1 MLLANYGSD
10 SGSDSDSEAPI
21 APPPKPAPISAA
33 SSSSRVPHPKKKKPI
48 KITLDLPKASNG
60 SEDEKNIGDNHGV
73 SGDERE
79 TKRAKLPKGGKGT
92 SSLLGMLPPP
102 KRKLPQSSTSATK
115 GTGLTVNKSMGR
127 PQLPAPPKAID
138 ENSDD
143 EDNVPKVR
151 DMLPASLARKQQK
164 VESKEEVIDV
174 FGLKTASA
182 PLPKPTIA
190 TPSLKPPSISS
201 APVAPDFIPP
211 EPTTNDPYPGYYQ
224 LPSGEW
230 RAYDPDYYHS
240 FFRPSAPVSDKQDAD
255 DGRVGRHWDAFEK
268 GQFQGQVLDIDANK
282 GLAEARAEEER
293 RALMKKPKLPGEE
306 FVYQPKGQ
314 VKGLASQRHQL
325 TSLLNTAYSQR
336 EELEERIAA
345 NKKGMRAAGTKYD
358 ICLYNYDFDSLSNS
372 HPARSLMV
380 LQTLFLTLATS
391 ATRSLASSNRSLY
404 SLQSAS
410 SSEILSHAS
419 STARH

>member
-10 SGSDSDSEAPI
+10 SGSDSESEAPV
-21 APPPKPAPISAA
+21 APPPKPAPVSAA
-33 SSSSRVPHPKKKKPI
+33 FSSSRVPQPKKKKPV
-48 KITLDLPKASNG
+48 KITLDLPRANNG
-60 SEDEKNIGDNHGV
+60 SENGKENGDNEEG

-79 TKRAKLPKGGKGT
+79 AKRTKLSKGGKGT

-102 KRKLPQSSTSATK
+102 KRKLPQSSSTTTK
-115 GTGLTVNKSMGR
+115 GTSLTVNKAMAR
-127 PQLPAPPKAID
+127 PQLPAPPKGTD
-138 ENSDD
+138 EDSDD

-151 DMLPASLARKQQK
+151 DLLPASLARKQQK
-164 VESKEEVIDV
+164 VESKKEVIDV
-174 FGLKTASA
+174 FGLNTAAA
-182 PLPKPTIA
+182 PFKSTIA

-201 APVAPDFIPP
+201 APVAPDFVPP
-211 EPTTNDPYPGYYQ
+211 EPTANDPYPGYYQ

-230 RAYDPDYYHS
+230 RAYDPDYYSS
-240 FFRPSAPVSDKQDAD
+240 FFHSSAAMSDKQDAAD

-325 TSLLNTAYSQR
+325 TSLLSTAYSQR

-345 NKKGMRAAGTKYD
+345 NKKGMRAAGTKYG
-358 ICLYNYDFDSLSNS
+358 F
-372 HPARSLMV
+372 
-380 LQTLFLTLATS
+380 
-391 ATRSLASSNRSLY
+391 
-404 SLQSAS
+404 
-410 SSEILSHAS
+410 
-419 STARH
+419 

>member
-10 SGSDSDSEAPI
+10 SGSDSESEAPI
-21 APPPKPAPISAA
+21 APPPKPAPISATA
-33 SSSSRVPHPKKKKPI
+33 SSSRVPQPKKKKPI

-174 FGLKTASA
+174 FGLSKLRLLHNIRTILILLKQETASA
-182 PLPKPTIA
+182 PLPKPTIT

-211 EPTTNDPYPGYYQ
+211 EPTANDPYPGYYQ

-255 DGRVGRHWDAFEK
+255 DGWVGRHWDAFEK

-306 FVYQPKGQ
+306 FVYQVKAGRYRVFYPALMFPQPKGQ

-345 NKKGMRAAGTKYD
+345 NKKGMRAAGTKYGKWTFQRVAVM
-358 ICLYNYDFDSLSNS
+358 C
-372 HPARSLMV
+372 H
-380 LQTLFLTLATS
+380 
-391 ATRSLASSNRSLY
+391 
-404 SLQSAS
+404 
-410 SSEILSHAS
+410 
-419 STARH
+419 